1 MSLKNNKTRTQIVI
15 YHTGNKIEAES
26 KLRVKYSA
34 WTILLVLLGKFF
46 TNFGEIPGIAIPCN
60 NITISGAIFYSKF

>member
-1 MSLKNNKTRTQIVI
+1 MSLKNNKTSTKIVI
-15 YHTGNKIEAES
+15 YHTGSKIEAES

-46 TNFGEIPGIAIPCN
+46 TKNGEIPGIDILDAI
-60 NITISGAIFYSKF
+60 ILQS

>member
-46 TNFGEIPGIAIPCN
+46 TNFGEIVIPCN